1 MKEKKLKLEENRII
15 SPLEGA
21 EDYLDK
27 ILLKKELISDALDT
41 EDYETA
47 WQEFE
52 NLIEG
57 IETLNNLLYRIE
69 DILELD
75 YSRLKYQEKNLEYY
89 INQLNEFLSNK
100 LITAMENKNYL
111 KISDLINYELE
122 IYIQEYKKVF
132 SYLLKYIKNKNFNKQ
147 REEK

>member
-47 WQEFE
+47 WHEFE
-52 NLIEG
+52 NLIDG
-57 IETLNNLLYRIE
+57 IETLNNLLYNIE
-69 DILELD
+69 EVLD
-75 YSRLKYQEKNLEYY
+75 LNYTRLNYQGEKIKYY
-89 INQLNEFLSNK
+89 INQLNDFLSDK
-100 LITAMENKNYL
+100 LIIAMENKDYL

-122 IYIQEYKKVF
+122 IHIQEYKKVF
-132 SYLLKYIKNKNFNKQ
+132 DFLLQYIENYDFIQK
-147 REEK
+147 EE

>member
-1 MKEKKLKLEENRII
+1 MEEKKIKLEENRII

-47 WQEFE
+47 WHEFE
-52 NLIEG
+52 NLIDG
-57 IETLNNLLYRIE
+57 IETLNNLLYNIE
-69 DILELD
+69 EVLD
-75 YSRLKYQEKNLEYY
+75 LNYTRLNYQGEKIKYY
-89 INQLNEFLSNK
+89 INQLNDFLSDK
-100 LITAMENKNYL
+100 LIIAMENKDYL

-122 IYIQEYKKVF
+122 IHIQEYKKVF
-132 SYLLKYIKNKNFNKQ
+132 DFLLQYIENYDFIQK
-147 REEK
+147 EE